1 MLVTERSTMAHS
13 ENKKHFLRTRT
24 SWSAQSSVSACT
36 GRLLEVKHKLPDIA
50 DMNCSPEAIFAVAGN
65 KLLMTLALCLL
76 VTFQETKKTV
86 LNIR

>member
-1 MLVTERSTMAHS
+1 M
-13 ENKKHFLRTRT
+13 
-24 SWSAQSSVSACT
+24 
-36 GRLLEVKHKLPDIA
+36 GRLLKVKHKLPDIA